1 MALKR
6 ESLKAMGLNEE
17 QITAVVEMHMETVTG
32 LQKKLEEVTTKAA
45 QYDEAKKQLDEA
57 GKDDWKGKYEKEHT
71 DFEAYKADVEKKTVI
86 SNKTTAVTE
95 ILKKINVSEKRIPA
109 ILKVTDL
116 DSIELDKNG
125 GVKNAD
131 DVEKKL
137 KEDWADFI
145 VTEQKQG
152 APTPTPPSNNGGN
165 AFEQMSLAD
174 KMTYANEHPN
184 DKSVK
189 NWLNKQS

>member
-6 ESLKAMGLNEE
+6 ESLKAMGLTEE

-32 LQKKLEEVTTKAA
+32 LQKKLEEATTKAA
-45 QYDEAKKQLDEA
+45 QYDEAKKQLDEL
-57 GKDDWKGKYEKEHT
+57 GKEDWKGKYEKEHA
-71 DFEAYKADVEKKTVI
+71 DFDAYKADVEKKAIV
-86 SNKTTAVTE
+86 SSKTTAVTE

-145 VTEQKQG
+145 VTEQKHG

-184 DKSVK
+184 DQSVK
-189 NWLNKQS
+189 NWLNKQG